1 MSPTIDYFFAPQS
14 PWTYFGHA
22 RFVAMAQS
30 FKAKVR
36 PIPIDLGK
44 VFPVSGGLPLV
55 KRAPQRQ
62 AYRLVELKRF
72 GEHLNL
78 PINIQPQH
86 FPVATDDAARLIVA
100 VDLADGPDA
109 ALNIT
114 GRLLAA
120 VWAQQRD
127 ISEAAVLRE
136 LLHES
141 GLPPHRFE
149 QASSAKVQQTYDRNT
164 QAAIDAGVF
173 GAPTYRVDGELF
185 WGQDRLDFVERRLRA
200 ANI

>member
-36 PIPIDLGK
+36 PIPIDFGK

-141 GLPPHRFE
+141 ELPPHRFE

>member
-14 PWTYFGHA
+14 PWTYLGHA

-30 FKAKVR
+30 VAAKVR
-36 PIPIDLGK
+36 PIPIDFGK
-44 VFPVSGGLPLV
+44 VFPISGGLPLA

-72 GEHLNL
+72 GEHLGL

-109 ALNIT
+109 ALNLT
-114 GRLLAA
+114 GRLLTA
-120 VWAQQRD
+120 VWAQQRN

-141 GLPPHRFE
+141 KLPLQRFE
-149 QASSAKVQQTYDRNT
+149 QSSSAAVQQTYDSNT
-164 QAAIDAGVF
+164 QAAIDAGIF
-173 GAPTYRVDGELF
+173 GAPTYRVDGEMF

-200 ANI
+200 AKI